1 MKDQAILDLLADES
15 LKNLADK
22 IAGDHAGDL
31 IQEVA
36 LLLLEMDQDKWTEI
50 NEGGYLRWYV
60 IRTMLN
66 MATSARSTFARKFG
80 LHQYRP
86 ELRDVPEEEG
96 YDQEKEDDIALLEQ
110 ILEGYHWYN
119 RDLLLLYL
127 EEGSY
132 RKVEKAT
139 GIPFKSVGNTVKKTI
154 ESLRSDYYDHTIE
167 RIVRGCGLPYFRG
180 GADDG
185 PED

>member
-1 MKDQAILDLLADES
+1 
-15 LKNLADK
+15 
-22 IAGDHAGDL
+22 
-31 IQEVA
+31 
-36 LLLLEMDQDKWTEI
+36 
-50 NEGGYLRWYV
+50 
-60 IRTMLN
+60 
-66 MATSARSTFARKFG
+66 MATSSRSTFARKYE
-80 LHQYRP
+80 LHQPRP
-86 ELRDVPEEEG
+86 RLKDIPEEEG

-167 RIVRGCGLPYFRG
+167 RIIRSCDLAYIRG

-185 PED
+185 LEDQGSSESS